1 MFKKYIFS
9 YRSNIIFF
17 VLAIPLIIL
26 IILFRPFIKIKIGK
40 INAAVIGEFLI
51 PPENFLCELRSKKII
66 KKKNDIYIFFC
77 NRPISNQY
85 LLKNWKKYFII
96 WPRQIIEPIYYF
108 FIESNFF
115 RDFLCPWRHDHLV
128 DYNKTAFY
136 RQITDIHNLL
146 PNYPVT
152 LKFDKKE
159 IETGEQYLLELGYKK
174 NQKIV
179 CFANRDGSF
188 WDEEGTSTRNAN
200 IFTYKKSINYLADQ
214 NFFNIRMGRK
224 NYEKIDFEKKNIFD
238 YSFSKKKSDFNDFYI
253 FSRCEFLISTDH
265 GINEFAT
272 FFRKK
277 KLVINFET
285 FDKLHYVDEN
295 YTPLILPKKFLDL
308 KTKKLVHYK
317 EVYKKKL
324 YQIRYKEELN
334 KLGYDLIDNTEDE
347 IYKST
352 IEMKEIIENKT
363 SYGAKEQNNF
373 WQIHEYYF
381 NWKPKLIKIS
391 NSFFNDNIDLF
402 C

>member
-17 VLAIPLIIL
+17 ILAIPLIIL

-200 IFTYKKSINYLADQ
+200 IFTYKK
-214 NFFNIRMGRK
+214 
-224 NYEKIDFEKKNIFD
+224 
-238 YSFSKKKSDFNDFYI
+238 
-253 FSRCEFLISTDH
+253 
-265 GINEFAT
+265 
-272 FFRKK
+272 
-277 KLVINFET
+277 V
-285 FDKLHYVDEN
+285 
-295 YTPLILPKKFLDL
+295 
-308 KTKKLVHYK
+308 
-317 EVYKKKL
+317 
-324 YQIRYKEELN
+324 
-334 KLGYDLIDNTEDE
+334 
-347 IYKST
+347 
-352 IEMKEIIENKT
+352 
-363 SYGAKEQNNF
+363 
-373 WQIHEYYF
+373 
-381 NWKPKLIKIS
+381 
-391 NSFFNDNIDLF
+391 
-402 C
+402 